1 MDDRDE
7 PRDGLGDGLHD
18 GDTRRE
24 AAVKRVKAKKDF
36 KNHVAI
42 YVIVNTML
50 VVIWALSGQGYFWPV
65 WTIVGWGIG
74 LAFNAWAVYFEKPIT
89 EDDIRREMESGSA

>member
-1 MDDRDE
+1 MDDRDA
-7 PRDGLGDGLHD
+7 PDDRDE
-18 GDTRRE
+18 RRE
-24 AAVKRVKAKKDF
+24 AAVKRVKAKRDF

-50 VVIWALSGQGYFWPV
+50 VVIWSLSTGGYFWPI
-65 WTIVGWGIG
+65 WSIAGWGIG
-74 LAFNAWAVYFEKPIT
+74 LAFNAWSVYYEKPIT